1 MKCNYCNNEI
11 PAGAANCP
19 SCGAAAQQQPQQQP
33 TVQQQAPQQQQ
44 VVGVNIKTHLAD
56 AIVATLCCFLPTGI
70 VAIIY
75 AAQVNNKIKKGDI
88 NGAMESSKNA
98 IMWVWIS
105 VGISVILTLMMIPRY
120 L

>member
-19 SCGAAAQQQPQQQP
+19 SCGVAVQQQPAAQQQ
-33 TVQQQAPQQQQ
+33 VPQQQQ

-56 AIVATLCCFLPTGI
+56 AIAATLFCFLPTGI
-70 VAIIY
+70 VAIVY

-88 NGAMESSKNA
+88 NGAIASSKNA
-98 IMWVWIS
+98 GMWVWITA
-105 VGISVILTLMMIPRY
+105 GIGLIIGLISILRNL
-120 L
+120 